1 MHTCAQLLALSAA
14 FLATL
19 LAGCAAPTA
28 RTDAG
33 MLSQQAAPVAASR
46 TPITALLQGHWAG
59 TMHLDQPGG
68 GSQEFWMELIVKPI
82 EADGKMPDPAAPKAG
97 DRFTW
102 TIIYARAKDSAEGR
116 QERPYELVVVDP
128 AKGRYDIDEKS
139 SIVIPMT
146 HLGPALASTFSV
158 GETRLIATY
167 ELGETAIDG
176 EPSATLDVRIFTHP
190 DTPGDATGGKDGV
203 PEVKVWVPGS
213 LQRARMAKLRAEAA
227 K

>member
-1 MHTCAQLLALSAA
+1 MLTRTLLLACPAAILLSS
-14 FLATL
+14 F
-19 LAGCAAPTA
+19 AGCAAPTA

-33 MLSQQAAPVAASR
+33 MLSQQVAPVVASR

-82 EADGKMPDPAAPKAG
+82 EADGQTPDPAAPKVG
-97 DRFTW
+97 DRFSW

-146 HLGPALASTFSV
+146 HLGPALASTLSV

>member
-1 MHTCAQLLALSAA
+1 MINRASSVGLSAA
-14 FLATL
+14 VLAVL
-19 LAGCAAPTA
+19 LAGCCAAPT

-46 TPITALLQGHWAG
+46 TPITGSLQGHWAG
-59 TMHLDQPGG
+59 PMHLDQPGG

-82 EADGKMPDPAAPKAG
+82 EADGKTPDPAAPKAG

-102 TIIYARAKDSAEGR
+102 TIIYARAKDLAEGR

-176 EPSATLDVRIFTHP
+176 EPAATLDVRIFTHP

-213 LQRARMAKLRAEAA
+213 LQRARMVKVHAEAE

>member
-1 MHTCAQLLALSAA
+1 MINCASSVGLSAA
-14 FLATL
+14 VLAVL
-19 LAGCAAPTA
+19 LAGCCAAPT

-33 MLSQQAAPVAASR
+33 MLSQQAAPAAASR

-82 EADGKMPDPAAPKAG
+82 EADGKTPDPAAPKAG

-190 DTPGDATGGKDGV
+190 DTPGEITGGKDGV

-213 LQRARMAKLRAEAA
+213 LQRARMVKVHAEAE